1 MTMKDDKWTSELRR
15 RMADYETPAPEGVWD
30 SIESTMT
37 GGAAHEPAPR
47 RRFIMPWRYA
57 TAAAAMLLIVFVS
70 GWLLLSDSTDTTDI
84 PTPAYS
90 SSSSSYSVL
99 PSPGISHPSQSGV
112 SDSRPMARAKA
123 QPPHT
128 IVSQESVRNL
138 PSPAMTC
145 DTTAATTP
153 ADNNPQ
159 QQSAPATP
167 PHRPNQRHTSSSH
180 TLLAVTTSTKR
191 AGRLTASAGISNRP
205 GASSSRHGYSGL
217 IAGYSAVETAPD
229 KLPQA
234 DNPLCE
240 LMRNNMGKEIH
251 TETRHHQPVKAGV
264 SICYS
269 LTERLS
275 LKSGVTYAYLTSST
289 SSGSD
294 SYRFETDQRLHYIG
308 IPIGLNYTLLQ
319 NHRLSL
325 YLSAGASVEKC
336 VSGRLDTDYINNGIV
351 TQSDSERFRPRELQW
366 SATVGAGVQY
376 AITRSI
382 GIYAEPGISYYFDNG
397 SRHETFYTA
406 RPLNFNIEA
415 GIRLNIK

>member
-1 MTMKDDKWTSELRR
+1 MKDDKWTSELRI

-37 GGAAHEPAPR
+37 GGAAHESAPR

-57 TAAAAMLLIVFVS
+57 AAAAAMLLIIFVS
-70 GWLLLSDSTDTTDI
+70 RWLLLSDSTNTTDI

-90 SSSSSYSVL
+90 SSNSVL
-99 PSPGISHPSQSGV
+99 PTLDISHPSLPV
-112 SDSRPMARAKA
+112 ASDSRPMARAKA
-123 QPPHT
+123 RPPHAT
-128 IVSQESVRNL
+128 GSQGHVCNL

-145 DTTAATTP
+145 DTTTTSTP
-153 ADNNPQ
+153 ADNNPL

-167 PHRPNQRHTSSSH
+167 PHQPNQRHTSSSH

-234 DNPLCE
+234 DDPLCE

-269 LTERLS
+269 LTERLA

-289 SSGSD
+289 TSGSD
-294 SYRFETDQRLHYIG
+294 SYRFETNQRLHYIG

-319 NHRLSL
+319 SNRLSL

-336 VSGRLDTDYINNGIV
+336 VSGRLDTDYINNSIV
-351 TQSDSERFRPRELQW
+351 TQSNSERFRPRELQW
-366 SATVGAGVQY
+366 SATIGAGIQY

-397 SRHETFYTA
+397 SRHETFYTT

-415 GIRLNIK
+415 GITLNIN